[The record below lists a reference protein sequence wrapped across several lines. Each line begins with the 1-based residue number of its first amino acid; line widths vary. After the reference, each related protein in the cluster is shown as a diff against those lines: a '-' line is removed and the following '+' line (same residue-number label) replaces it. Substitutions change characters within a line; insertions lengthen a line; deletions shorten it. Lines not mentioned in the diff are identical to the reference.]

1 MESKIE
7 SKMAFKNWNFTL
19 ALSLLM
25 TLNDLNVPFLLL
37 YHLLIRPVMEMTNQ
51 ASVLVLGNHC
61 LALYIFTERIL
72 SRVIVTSIIVDQRK
86 NSIVI

>member
-1 MESKIE
+1 
-7 SKMAFKNWNFTL
+7 
-19 ALSLLM
+19 M

-37 YHLLIRPVMEMTNQ
+37 YHLLIPPVMKMTNQ
-51 ASVLVLGNHC
+51 VSVLVLGNHC

>member
-1 MESKIE
+1 
-7 SKMAFKNWNFTL
+7 
-19 ALSLLM
+19 M

-51 ASVLVLGNHC
+51 ASILVLGNHC
-61 LALYIFTERIL
+61 LVLYIFTERIL